1 MPTLPPAGNFTD
13 PTVTEGAFKAALAG
27 LLTYLSDLLGD
38 DGTAVTAR
46 SKLGLGN
53 AATATQGSGNGL
65 DADTL
70 DGQHAS
76 AFVTLAQ
83 HSSHSAATNNPH
95 ATTAAQVGALASINN
110 ITNAGGNIEIA
121 AGSSIGIATDAA
133 GKRIT
138 ISATIPS
145 GGEVNTGAN
154 VGTGPGAFFAN
165 KSGAAL
171 NFRTLKLGPNA
182 LSLGYSLSVSGN
194 DVILEVPA
202 PPPPFDGGGN

>member
-13 PTVTEGAFKAALAG
+13 PTVTEGAFKAALTG
-27 LLTYLSDLLGD
+27 LLTYLSGLLGS

-46 SKLGLGN
+46 GNLGLGN
-53 AATATQGSGNGL
+53 AATATQGAGNGL

-83 HSSHSAATNNPH
+83 HNGHSGATNNPH
-95 ATTAAQVGALASINN
+95 ATTALQVGALASINN

-121 AGSSIGIATDAA
+121 AGSSVSIASDPA

-154 VGTGPGAFFAN
+154 VGTGPGAFFAS
-165 KSGAAL
+165 KSGVAL
-171 NFRTLKLGPNA
+171 NFRTLKLGPTA

-194 DVILEVPA
+194 DVILDVPA
-202 PPPPFDGGGN
+202 PPPVFEPGGN